1 MAETLLDSG
10 PVLPGLDVP
19 TFAPRKGVLLR
30 EYHVLVRWAD
40 GRRVAQQSVDL
51 PAAAETTVTMSYRFD
66 LAGADRPSLFTIGA
80 AYHFRIF
87 PKPR

>member
-40 GRRVAQQSVDL
+40 GRRVKVGRFSGKPDAQCWIKQKSTEWL
-51 PAAAETTVTMSYRFD
+51 TEFHTAENSN
-66 LAGADRPSLFTIGA
+66 
-80 AYHFRIF
+80 
-87 PKPR
+87 